1 MKCLLGLITAALLL
15 TVCGPPS
22 SLEPT
27 PVPDIPIFT
36 EGQAIALVQE
46 TLTFCNSVQR
56 KPIKGIPMVWEEHYQ
71 GGGKWAVK
79 WLQAY
84 DVFNEWEVIE
94 SSSAV
99 RIVKKARQLPYCI

>member
-1 MKCLLGLITAALLL
+1 
-15 TVCGPPS
+15 
-22 SLEPT
+22 
-27 PVPDIPIFT
+27 
-36 EGQAIALVQE
+36 
-46 TLTFCNSVQR
+46 
-56 KPIKGIPMVWEEHYQ
+56 MVWEEHYQ

-84 DVFNEWEVIE
+84 DVFNEWEVTE

>member
-1 MKCLLGLITAALLL
+1 
-15 TVCGPPS
+15 
-22 SLEPT
+22 
-27 PVPDIPIFT
+27 
-36 EGQAIALVQE
+36 
-46 TLTFCNSVQR
+46 
-56 KPIKGIPMVWEEHYQ
+56 MVWEERYQ

-99 RIVKKARQLPYCI
+99 RIFKKARQLPYCI

>member
-15 TVCGPPS
+15 TVCGPSS

-46 TLTFCNSVQR
+46 TLTFCDSVQR